1 VGARD
6 EPDDAGLFGPAS
18 ITWRIHADPVMGLGG
33 LRALHL
39 QALHPLAMAGVAQH
53 SDFRAD
59 PWGRLLRT
67 VNYVTTV
74 SFGTTA
80 QVDRAAAR
88 VRGIHRPLHGV
99 EPESGAAYRVDDPE
113 LLRWVHCCL
122 ADSFLTTFRR
132 AGGALTAAEADR
144 YVAEQ
149 VRAAAL
155 VGLDPDCVP
164 ANVADLAA
172 YFTAMRPA
180 LRATREARRAAT
192 FVLLPPMPNRWL
204 GPARPLW
211 RPWPERRSRCCR
223 AGHAGCTACPEC
235 PRRTSRRRSPFA
247 ESGGRCWSCPRTS
260 ARRRPFAT
268 RGPAPPGS
276 RRTNASQPAVVWSTP
291 PADHAPAAERA
302 TRDRGPVT
310 ARPVD
315 S

>member
-1 VGARD
+1 MARATLDGVSARD
-6 EPDDAGLFGPAS
+6 EPGRMPGDTGLFGPES

-88 VRGIHRPLHGV
+88 VRGIHQPLHGV
-99 EPESGAAYRVDDPE
+99 EPESGTAYRVDDPE

-122 ADSFLTTFRR
+122 ADSFLTTYRR
-132 AGGALTAAEADR
+132 AGGPLTHAEADS

-155 VGLDPDCVP
+155 VGLDPDGVP

-172 YFTAMRPA
+172 YFAALRPE

-211 RPWPERRSRCCR
+211 ASVAGTAFALLPRWARRLYGVPALPTTDLAATAAVRGLRRSLLLVPAHVREAPPVRDAR
-223 AGHAGCTACPEC
+223 ARAAGVPPDERQ
-235 PRRTSRRRSPFA
+235 P
-247 ESGGRCWSCPRTS
+247 
-260 ARRRPFAT
+260 ARRRLVGAT
-268 RGPAPPGS
+268 G
-276 RRTNASQPAVVWSTP
+276 
-291 PADHAPAAERA
+291 
-302 TRDRGPVT
+302 
-310 ARPVD
+310 
-315 S
+315 